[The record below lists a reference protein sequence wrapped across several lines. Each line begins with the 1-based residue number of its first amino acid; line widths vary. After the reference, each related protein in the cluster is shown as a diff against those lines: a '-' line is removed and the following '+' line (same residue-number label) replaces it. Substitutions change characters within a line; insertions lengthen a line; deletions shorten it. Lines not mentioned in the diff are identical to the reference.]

1 MQRRNDQVS
10 RGETRSIHGGNP
22 MPRGTNDVLSPH
34 PCDDERGEHG
44 RGTAARTQENLT
56 SIGPRAA
63 NCETDDGESE
73 TAI

>member
-1 MQRRNDQVS
+1 
-10 RGETRSIHGGNP
+10 